1 MFLEVLSLKEIIIL
15 YTPLVIL
22 GVLWLILIIYFI
34 LEIIKHLG
42 GKRWF
47 YLY

>member
-34 LEIIKHLG
+34 IEIIEYIG
-42 GKRWF
+42 GKR
-47 YLY
+47 

>member
-22 GVLWLILIIYFI
+22 VVLWLILIIYFI
-34 LEIIKHLG
+34 IEIIKRLG
-42 GKRWF
+42 GKR
-47 YLY
+47 

>member
-22 GVLWLILIIYFI
+22 GVLWLILIVCFI
-34 LEIIKHLG
+34 IEIIEYLG
-42 GKRWF
+42 GKR
-47 YLY
+47 

>member
-34 LEIIKHLG
+34 IEIIKRLG
-42 GKRWF
+42 GKR
-47 YLY
+47 

>member
-22 GVLWLILIIYFI
+22 GVLWLMLII
-34 LEIIKHLG
+34 LCIIEVKKHLG
-42 GKRWF
+42 GKR
-47 YLY
+47 

>member
-34 LEIIKHLG
+34 IEIIKRLG
-42 GKRWF
+42 DKR
-47 YLY
+47 